1 MCGIHIDV
9 SYLRVGLSLALPLFE
24 RRSVLRRILLVLTVA
39 ALMAAMMV
47 SAGPAQAN
55 EIDFGNSTN
64 LVAGDGFIG
73 FGVDDDIDGIDFDDI
88 FGFGRHFGHHG
99 IDDDIDGNDGIIFGG
114 IDQRSDSGELSIGSD
129 VS

>member
-55 EIDFGNSTN
+55 ETDFGNSTN

-73 FGVDDDIDGIDFDDI
+73 FGGDIDGIDFDDI
-88 FGFGRHFGHHG
+88 FGFGHHG
-99 IDDDIDGNDGIIFGG
+99 IDIDDDIDGNDGIIFGG
-114 IDQRSDSGELSIGSD
+114 IDQHSDSGELSIGSN

>member
-1 MCGIHIDV
+1 M
-9 SYLRVGLSLALPLFE
+9 
-24 RRSVLRRILLVLTVA
+24 RRILMVLTVA
-39 ALMAAMMV
+39 ALVAAMMV

-55 EIDFGNSTN
+55 ETDFGNSTN

-73 FGVDDDIDGIDFDDI
+73 FGGDIDDDGIDFDDI

-99 IDDDIDGNDGIIFGG
+99 IDIGDDDIDFDGNDGIFGFGGFSG
-114 IDQRSDSGELSIGSD
+114 IDQDSDSGEVSIGSN

>member
-55 EIDFGNSTN
+55 ETDFGNSTN
-64 LVAGDGFIG
+64 LVAGDRGID
-73 FGVDDDIDGIDFDDI
+73 FGGDIDGI
-88 FGFGRHFGHHG
+88 
-99 IDDDIDGNDGIIFGG
+99 DGIIFGG
-114 IDQRSDSGELSIGSD
+114 IDQHSDSGELSIGSN

>member
-88 FGFGRHFGHHG
+88 FGFGSHFGHHG
-99 IDDDIDGNDGIIFGG
+99 IDDDIDGNDGIIF
-114 IDQRSDSGELSIGSD
+114 
-129 VS
+129 

>member
-1 MCGIHIDV
+1 M
-9 SYLRVGLSLALPLFE
+9 
-24 RRSVLRRILLVLTVA
+24 RRILLVLTVA

-55 EIDFGNSTN
+55 ETDFGNSSN

-73 FGVDDDIDGIDFDDI
+73 FGGDIDGIDFDDI

-99 IDDDIDGNDGIIFGG
+99 IDDDIDGIIFGG
-114 IDQRSDSGELSIGSD
+114 IDQHSDSGELSIGSD